1 MSLHN
6 PIHPTV
12 RNRQHNRRHASRD
25 WTQSRHCR
33 PWLEALE
40 AREVPTLSA
49 FQQGVAGY
57 TGTHDTQISA
67 GNVDTTGGSLTTVS
81 VAGPGSD
88 ALLTVGDVTLDADEH
103 AVTVAGLPVN
113 LPLKEFELLHLLLAN
128 AGRVLPRE
136 TLIDRVWGS
145 DYVGD
150 TKTLDVHIKRLRA
163 KIEPDPASPVHII
176 TVRGL
181 GYKFE
186 PA

>member
-1 MSLHN
+1 LHN
-6 PIHPTV
+6 PSPPTV

-81 VAGPGSD
+81 VAGPGATGGQTEGLIRFD
-88 ALLTVGDVTLDADEH
+88 NLFGTGTGQIPIGAKINAAALTVEVPTASNFSVTINRLLVDFTEASTWNTLSGGIQANNVKALFVADSSFDA
-103 AVTVAGLPVN
+103 AQ
-113 LPLKEFELLHLLLAN
+113 
-128 AGRVLPRE
+128 
-136 TLIDRVWGS
+136 
-145 DYVGD
+145 
-150 TKTLDVHIKRLRA
+150 
-163 KIEPDPASPVHII
+163 
-176 TVRGL
+176 
-181 GYKFE
+181 
-186 PA
+186 